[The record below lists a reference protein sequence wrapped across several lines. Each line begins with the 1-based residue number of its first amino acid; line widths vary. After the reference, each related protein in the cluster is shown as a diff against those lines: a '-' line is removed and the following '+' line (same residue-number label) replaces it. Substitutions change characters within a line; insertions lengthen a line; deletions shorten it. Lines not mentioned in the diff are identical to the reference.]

1 MPHIVAVTFPL
12 FFVLFGRKSLKQNGI
27 WYVAMSRVKISVFGS
42 LFRLCNE
49 FGKIV
54 LLVLVMIG

>member
-1 MPHIVAVTFPL
+1 M
-12 FFVLFGRKSLKQNGI
+12 
-27 WYVAMSRVKISVFGS
+27 AMSRVKISVFGS